1 MNFRLKVREEVRL
14 ELTPLIDVTFQLIL
28 FFMVSTNFNEAPGI
42 EVELPQASTEQI
54 IQDAKDL
61 EVWLTADSELFVEQE
76 VVNKG
81 ELKQRISDALKGN
94 PGILVIIKADEEV
107 AHARVVEVMDI
118 AQELGVQ
125 NLSIGTKPK

>member
-1 MNFRLKVREEVRL
+1 MNFRPHRKEEVRL

-54 IQDAKDL
+54 IQDAQDL
-61 EVWLTADSELFVEQE
+61 EVWLTAQSELFVEQQA
-76 VVNKG
+76 VTKS
-81 ELKQRISDALKGN
+81 ELRQQITNALGLN
-94 PGILVIIKADEEV
+94 PGILIVIKADETVE
-107 AHARVVEVMDI
+107 HARVVEIMDM

>member
-1 MNFRLKVREEVRL
+1 MNFKIKVREEVRL

-54 IQDAKDL
+54 IQDSKDL
-61 EVWLTADSELFVEQE
+61 EIWLTADSELFVEQTP
-76 VVNKG
+76 VDKA
-81 ELKQRISDALKGN
+81 ELKEKIALALQTNQGV
-94 PGILVIIKADEEV
+94 LVVIKADEDV
-107 AHARVVEVMDI
+107 AHARVVEVMDL

>member
-54 IQDAKDL
+54 IQDSKDL

-81 ELKQRISDALKGN
+81 ELKRRISDALKGN

>member
-1 MNFRLKVREEVRL
+1 MNFRLKVREDVRL

-54 IQDAKDL
+54 IQDSKDL
-61 EVWLTADSELFVEQE
+61 EIWLTAESELFVEQE
-76 VVNKG
+76 AVNKG
-81 ELKQRISDALKGN
+81 DLRERIAVALQANAGL
-94 PGILVIIKADEEV
+94 LVVIKADEEV